1 MRGKIGI
8 ISVLVVL
15 GMLMSSGL
23 VAAKPGGV
31 PPAHADPTKIV
42 PTDGAE
48 PGHPFTIIDT
58 GQARLTDGCK
68 AVFKLG
74 GSETVVDL
82 RTHKPY
88 NTAKGIVPDIG
99 GGDYT
104 VFVRQADGSE
114 FEIGPFTVIAEPAE
128 PQEPTITPTEGR
140 RGDSFTIYDPQGRI
154 LSDSVVLFYKVGED
168 PGNDG
173 VNADDIV
180 ISDDGTTLTGKVP
193 QRAKDGDNR
202 IWVAPSRAG
211 HSYFDLPVFNVL

>member
-15 GMLMSSGL
+15 GVLMSSGL

-31 PPAHADPTKIV
+31 PPPHADPTKIV

-82 RTHKPY
+82 RTHKPHK
-88 NTAKGIVPDIG
+88 TAKGIVPDIG

-104 VFVRQADGSE
+104 VFIRLVDGSE
-114 FEIGPFTVIAEPAE
+114 FEIGLFTIIGEPVPME
-128 PQEPTITPTEGR
+128 PYVEPTIVQR
-140 RGDSFTIYDPQGRI
+140 REFFTLIDPQGRM
-154 LSDSVVLFYKVGED
+154 D
-168 PGNDG
+168 PG
-173 VNADDIV
+173 DDLRLVPPNSGFDSGTVPDNLV
-180 ISDDGTTLTGKVP
+180 ISPDGTTATANIPQLISTGEYTIEVREPGASVP
-193 QRAKDGDNR
+193 L
-202 IWVAPSRAG
+202 
-211 HSYFDLPVFNVL
+211 FFPVPVTIT

>member
-15 GMLMSSGL
+15 GILMSSGV

-31 PPAHADPTKIV
+31 PPPHADPTKIV

-58 GQARLTDGCK
+58 GERRLTDGCV

-88 NTAKGIVPDIG
+88 KTAKGIVPDIG

-104 VFVRQADGSE
+104 VFVRQVDSTE
-114 FEIGPFTVIAEPAE
+114 FEIGLFTVIGEPVPME
-128 PQEPTITPTEGR
+128 PYVEPTIVQ
-140 RGDSFTIYDPQGRI
+140 RGEFFTLIDPQGRM
-154 LSDSVVLFYKVGED
+154 D
-168 PGNDG
+168 PG
-173 VNADDIV
+173 DDLRLVPSGAGFDAGTVPIDLV
-180 ISDDGTTLTGKVP
+180 ISPDGTTATGIVP
-193 QRAKDGDNR
+193 PL
-202 IWVAPSRAG
+202 IAPGEYSIEVREPGAPG
-211 HSYFDLPVFNVL
+211 PLFTPVPVTIT

>member
-15 GMLMSSGL
+15 GVLMSSGL

-31 PPAHADPTKIV
+31 PPPHADPTKIV

-58 GQARLTDGCK
+58 GQARLTDGCQ

-88 NTAKGIVPDIG
+88 KTAKGIVPDIG
-99 GGDYT
+99 GGEYT
-104 VFVRQADGSE
+104 VFVRQVDGTE
-114 FEIGPFTVIAEPAE
+114 FEIGLFTVIGEPVPME
-128 PQEPTITPTEGR
+128 PYIEPTEGPP
-140 RGDSFTIYDPQGRI
+140 GTAFTIYDPQGRI
-154 LSDSVVLFYKVGED
+154 QPGSYVLFYTLGQDPADGANAED
-168 PGNDG
+168 IEILDSWTI
-173 VNADDIV
+173 A
-180 ISDDGTTLTGKVP
+180 GKVP
-193 QRAKDGDNR
+193 PNLSFVEHHIAVRPTRTD
-202 IWVAPSRAG
+202 P
-211 HSYFDLPVFNVL
+211 SYFEVKFIVTALD